1 MKTRFEMYSDIEL
14 FETFNKEVGN
24 TGWTSTRA
32 TFLSELHNEFDNRGF
47 DYSNIGDTK
56 SLSFK
61 NKIILDGKII
71 NII

>member
-14 FETFNKEVGN
+14 FETFNKEVWN
-24 TGWTSTRA
+24 TWWTSTRA
-32 TFLSELHNEFDNRGF
+32 TFLSELHNEFDNRWF
-47 DYSNIGDTK
+47 DYSNIWDTK

-61 NKIILDGKII
+61 NKIILDWKII